1 MFRLRRV
8 GKQNLLKL
16 SKDFHLLLD
25 AKFIVLPKFALLAV
39 EYQHHW
45 KG

>member
-1 MFRLRRV
+1 MFRLRWK

-25 AKFIVLPKFALLAV
+25 AKFIVLPKFAMLAG
-39 EYQHHW
+39 EYQHHS